1 MSQDPALV
9 SLTPEARREAQ
20 EKAGKKR
27 IAREIIKLRKRLGLG
42 KNHPYSCDV
51 HIDFFLPPLSNLFW
65 FKLSF
70 FIPVSRYFLTLLCPP
85 CGRHISGPPSPVQ
98 HHGFRPPLDGALRQ
112 RAREG
117 ESQFPSHDSEETQ
130 GKPQN

>member
-1 MSQDPALV
+1 MTQ
-9 SLTPEARREAQ
+9 
-20 EKAGKKR
+20 
-27 IAREIIKLRKRLGLG
+27 
-42 KNHPYSCDV
+42 
-51 HIDFFLPPLSNLFW
+51 
-65 FKLSF
+65 
-70 FIPVSRYFLTLLCPP
+70 LCPP
-85 CGRHISGPPSPVQ
+85 NPLPLRGRHINGPTSPVQ